1 MSCSPSIRSFQE
13 EFSVKRLSAIR
24 KAMRCDSVRGLSL
37 IVGTISHLARSQE
50 SPMTGDDLLLVID
63 QEGHV
68 ESKRVDL

>member
-1 MSCSPSIRSFQE
+1 
-13 EFSVKRLSAIR
+13 
-24 KAMRCDSVRGLSL
+24 MRCDSVRGLSL